1 MTNWWCRSDRNGRNP
16 DQDLRKSQCSISRRR
31 GTDKGSGL
39 EEREARE
46 IAKLISLVNNLEP
59 GTAIDI
65 DIHFSANLASQS

>member
-1 MTNWWCRSDRNGRNP
+1 M
-16 DQDLRKSQCSISRRR
+16 RKSQCSISRRS

-46 IAKLISLVNNLEP
+46 IAKLIKLVNNLAP

-65 DIHFSANLASQS
+65 DIHFPPNLCKSVIETWLESRIASTK